1 MAKKKTAAKTQTQ
14 EKIPFESAISEL
26 EVIVRRM
33 EGGAGT
39 LDESLDDYSKA
50 IKLLEACHKRLSE
63 AQRRVEVLTGVDADG
78 NPITEPLDESPEEL
92 EQKQAGRSKRRSSP
106 TSQKPAREPL
116 DDGLF

>member
-1 MAKKKTAAKTQTQ
+1 MAKKKAARAESQ
-14 EKIPFESAISEL
+14 EKIPFESAMSEL

-33 EGGAGT
+33 EDGSGT

-63 AQRRVEVLTGVDADG
+63 AQRRVEILTGLDADG
-78 NPITEPLDESPEEL
+78 NPTTEPMDESPDGL

-106 TSQKPAREPL
+106 TASKAAEEPPE
-116 DDGLF
+116 DGLF